1 MHHENPQYDHQ
12 FHRDSKPSTGLVVD
26 RPVSN
31 HCPAFR
37 THQSDVRCAELAVGR
52 RTMARVMNQ

>member
-1 MHHENPQYDHQ
+1 MIMIM
-12 FHRDSKPSTGLVVD
+12 LVD

-37 THQSDVRCAELAVGR
+37 THQSDVRCAELAVGHNGEGYESISHVKIK
-52 RTMARVMNQ
+52 MFI